1 MGAVAEG
8 GYVVVAT
15 VGEGHIFASS
25 LEVEVFPD
33 FLATAG
39 DGSEPEAG
47 AGSPEAVGDS
57 S

>member
-15 VGEGHIFASS
+15 VGKWDIFASS

-33 FLATAG
+33 FFATTW

-47 AGSPEAVGDS
+47 AGSSEAVGDS